1 VASTQTL
8 TLQLQVLHRVSS
20 LLNILVLKS
29 VLCNSH
35 TIQEEMAM
43 DQHRDRMVINKPEFV
58 SFSKNIRSFLGTII
72 RSAAGRKEMYQMK
85 LKSIMKVHT
94 TS

>member
-1 VASTQTL
+1 MASTQTL

-43 DQHRDRMVINKPEFV
+43 NQHRDRMVINKPEFV
-58 SFSKNIRSFLGTII
+58 SFSKNISFLGTII

>member
-1 VASTQTL
+1 
-8 TLQLQVLHRVSS
+8 
-20 LLNILVLKS
+20 
-29 VLCNSH
+29 
-35 TIQEEMAM
+35 M

-58 SFSKNIRSFLGTII
+58 SFSKNISFLGTII

>member
-1 VASTQTL
+1 
-8 TLQLQVLHRVSS
+8 
-20 LLNILVLKS
+20 
-29 VLCNSH
+29 
-35 TIQEEMAM
+35 M
-43 DQHRDRMVINKPEFV
+43 DQRRDRMVINKPEFV

-85 LKSIMKVHT
+85 LKSIMKIHT

>member
-1 VASTQTL
+1 
-8 TLQLQVLHRVSS
+8 
-20 LLNILVLKS
+20 
-29 VLCNSH
+29 
-35 TIQEEMAM
+35 MAM